1 MSNKK
6 LSVITCLFLSIF
18 VLAACSNTGISTTP
32 TDTSASVNNSQ
43 AASQTTTAA
52 PEPPAEISWY
62 FSSQGT
68 TYQEFDF
75 SKCWFMDIISEMA
88 NVKFKEIINP
98 PHADR
103 VVKYNMLLASGEVP
117 DLSTCPLGNVDIN
130 KYGKEGAFIKT
141 DSYIQN
147 SSIISKIYDKA
158 QREYIKADDGNTY
171 AIWGYPSNADFG
183 TDCGFAY
190 RADLLEKYNIK
201 TPETL
206 DEWVNA
212 MRVIKTNIPDSIPYS
227 CVALGQYYEFMFSPY
242 NIGFG
247 QGILTIFDDT
257 AKTFTN
263 AFGTEN
269 LEKAVTFGKML
280 YDEGLLDK
288 EFMTHTKND
297 YTNKIYSRNMLI
309 IPKNRGGINNFLS
322 RFPDNNVKEAKIMPA
337 YYSAAEGI
345 TMPDGVYK
353 HYGQLIGFP
362 MTVSSTSKEPE
373 ACIRVIEA
381 LLSDEV
387 NDLAVYGREGFE
399 YQVIDGVKTAIEPAS
414 TESGW
419 RLAFGVMFGVNTSER
434 MNYNADAIIDSIDA
448 SADVK
453 KAYKAE
459 FNERMQMIE
468 KKIFVASPRADKYI
482 EPLSDELSLK
492 RTESSEYQRATIARF
507 IMGEITIEQFRAE
520 AEKIV
525 ANDAPIIEALNKNLA
540 DAVAKYGL
548 K

>member
-1 MSNKK
+1 MSKKK
-6 LSVITCLFLSIF
+6 LSVITCIILSIF
-18 VLAACSNTGISTTP
+18 VMAACTNIGVTTPP
-32 TDTSASVNNSQ
+32 TDTSAPVDTTK
-43 AASQTTTAA
+43 APSQTTTAA
-52 PEPPAEISWY
+52 PEPPTEISWY

-75 SKCWFMDIISEMA
+75 SSCWFMEKLSEIA
-88 NVKFKEIINP
+88 NVKFTEIINP

-103 VVKYNMLLASGEVP
+103 NVKYNMLLASGEVP
-117 DLSTCPLGNVDIN
+117 DLSTCPLGNAEIN
-130 KYGKEGAFIKT
+130 KYGKEGAFLVA
-141 DSYIQN
+141 DPYIEN
-147 SSIISKIYDKA
+147 SEVISKVYDKA
-158 QREYIKADDGNTY
+158 QREYIKADDGKTY

-206 DEWVNA
+206 DEWVEA

-227 CVALGQYYEFMFSPY
+227 CVALGQYYEFMFSPFD
-242 NIGFG
+242 IGFNR
-247 QGILTIFDDT
+247 QILTIFDDT
-257 AKTFTN
+257 SKTFTH

-269 LEKAVTFGKML
+269 LEKAITFGKML

-288 EFMTHTKND
+288 EFMTHTKSD

-322 RFPDNNVKEAKIMPA
+322 RFPNNNVIEAKIMPA
-337 YYSAAEGI
+337 HYPAAEGI

-362 MTVSSTSKEPE
+362 MTVSSMSKEPE

-399 YQVIDGVKTAIEPAS
+399 YQVTDGVKTAIEPAS

-419 RLAFGVMFGVNTSER
+419 RLAFGLMFGVNTSER
-434 MNYNADAIIDSIDA
+434 MNYNADAIIDSIDV

-453 KAYKAE
+453 KAYKSE

-468 KKIFVASPRADKYI
+468 KKIFEDSPRADKYI
-482 EPLSDELSLK
+482 EPIGDELALK
-492 RTESSEYQRATIARF
+492 TAESSELQRTTIARF

-520 AEKIV
+520 AEKIA
-525 ANDAPIIEALNKNLA
+525 ANDAPIIEALNKNLV